1 MTLGSC
7 TAIAAMS
14 TKGIEMVSMHEDFVD
29 DDIYLRVLEDK
40 ILPLMNKFPSEKIV
54 LFHDNAP
61 VHNKASIMTLC
72 QQHGVIPVFFEPYS
86 YDYNPIE
93 LVFHSAKEYCR
104 LHYTSHSRNY
114 PVSKH
119 FESALFNCVS
129 GNVACNYFVRCH
141 VKVTEEERIR
151 AIN

>member
-1 MTLGSC
+1 MPLGSC

-14 TKGIEMVSMHEDFVD
+14 TKGIEMVSMHEDIVD
-29 DDIYLRVLEDK
+29 GDIYLRVLEDK
-40 ILPLMNKFPSEKIV
+40 ILPLMNKFPSEKSV

-119 FESALFNCVS
+119 F
-129 GNVACNYFVRCH
+129 
-141 VKVTEEERIR
+141 
-151 AIN
+151 